1 MLDGKDYSRLIDPES
16 NFHTRIA
23 DSTWLSQDK
32 ISCLQI
38 TIMIEQAT
46 KTLPFRSHLIN
57 CSWLWC
63 GCVYVALVPGMRRE
77 GGGGTQWE
85 GSFTLND
92 TMRGERRNIWKDCPP
107 RPRLPFVLRL
117 TEPTGSAFSFKTT
130 RIRLRDCFFR
140 ALRRWGLGSSAN
152 ITKAYCGNL
161 SFAFLHNFVEVP
173 ARSWRFWYPLDRA
186 ILELLTSSNI
196 FIAARENF
204 DGLASHLHRWLE
216 GRGLF
221 FIMFYSQFGIALV
234 CLLVDARFLCPFWG
248 TSVIIHGN
256 WQATVL

>member
-1 MLDGKDYSRLIDPES
+1 M
-16 NFHTRIA
+16 
-23 DSTWLSQDK
+23 
-32 ISCLQI
+32 
-38 TIMIEQAT
+38 
-46 KTLPFRSHLIN
+46 
-57 CSWLWC
+57 
-63 GCVYVALVPGMRRE
+63 
-77 GGGGTQWE
+77 
-85 GSFTLND
+85 
-92 TMRGERRNIWKDCPP
+92 
-107 RPRLPFVLRL
+107 PFVLRL

-216 GRGLF
+216 ACSLYCFIPNLALLLF
-221 FIMFYSQFGIALV
+221 VYWLMLGSHAHFGALP
-234 CLLVDARFLCPFWG
+234 LLFM
-248 TSVIIHGN
+248 
-256 WQATVL
+256 ATGKLQYFNLLPSSCNNEV